1 MSSQSGNKQQIRE
14 TVKDSF
20 VLADREEI
28 VGTVEVDDQGVD
40 IRIERRSNVCFDY
53 TGEAM
58 CVLTHCSGGMCF
70 DPLCFD
76 PLFRQG
82 LRKRTL
88 PFLAQHS

>member
-70 DPLCFD
+70 DPL
-76 PLFRQG
+76 FR
-82 LRKRTL
+82 RYV
-88 PFLAQHS
+88 F